1 MSKRNELLESIAE
14 TIADYR
20 EGEVQRPTPQH
31 VDTWVKQFDRD
42 VQKPMLTELDHV
54 LKHTYFSKENVNEFL
69 AALVKNEKLA
79 GDDPCSFWEDVEFLR
94 IQGGGN
100 SQREMLAMFDG
111 ILEDEC
117 GVKTEDCGET
127 PTAYLYLD
135 DAIFTGN
142 RVRTDL
148 GSWIEDDAPAE
159 AKVHVVTIALHRG
172 GQYFAST
179 KIKESTKKA
188 GKKIDVIWWRCIE
201 IEDRKRYIDSSDVL
215 RPTCIPD
222 DAEVQAYASSLK
234 YKPVLRTPGS
244 VGEIGIFSSE
254 EGRHLLEQELLKA
267 GARIRS
273 MCPHLNVYQ
282 RPLGNMVLETL
293 GFGSLL
299 VTFRNC
305 PNNCPLAFW
314 AGDPWYPLFPRS
326 TNSDAFMKRL
336 LESFR
341 RKRIGK
347 GRT

>member
-1 MSKRNELLESIAE
+1 MSNRNKLLESIAE

-20 EGEVQRPTPQH
+20 EGEVQRPTPEH
-31 VDTWVKQFDRD
+31 VDRWVKQFDRE
-42 VQKPMLTELDHV
+42 VQKPMLDELDHV
-54 LKHTYFSKENVNEFL
+54 LKHTYFTKGTVKDFL
-69 AALVKNEKLA
+69 AALVNNKKLT

-100 SQREMLAMFDG
+100 SQREMLMMFDG
-111 ILEDEC
+111 ILDDEC

-127 PTAYLYLD
+127 PAAYLYLD

-148 GSWIEDDAPAE
+148 GSWIGSDAPDDV
-159 AKVHVVTIALHRG
+159 KVHVVTIALHRG

-179 KIKESTKKA
+179 KIKESVKGA
-188 GKKIDVIWWRCIE
+188 EKKIDVTWWRSIE
-201 IEDRKRYIDSSDVL
+201 IEDRKRYIYSSDVL

-222 DAEVQAYASSLK
+222 DDEVQAYASGLK
-234 YKPVLRTPGS
+234 YPAVLRTPGN
-244 VGEIGIFSSE
+244 VGAIGIFSGE
-254 EGRHLLEQELLKA
+254 EGRHLLEQEFLKA
-267 GARIRS
+267 GVKIRS
-273 MCPHLNVYQ
+273 MCPNLNVYQ
-282 RPLGNMVLETL
+282 RPLGNMLLETL

-305 PNNCPLAFW
+305 PNNCPLALW

-336 LESFR
+336 MESFHR
-341 RKRIGK
+341 RKARK
-347 GRT
+347 RLV

>member
-1 MSKRNELLESIAE
+1 MC
-14 TIADYR
+14 
-20 EGEVQRPTPQH
+20 
-31 VDTWVKQFDRD
+31 
-42 VQKPMLTELDHV
+42 
-54 LKHTYFSKENVNEFL
+54 
-69 AALVKNEKLA
+69 A
-79 GDDPCSFWEDVEFLR
+79 G
-94 IQGGGN
+94 
-100 SQREMLAMFDG
+100 
-111 ILEDEC
+111 
-117 GVKTEDCGET
+117 K
-127 PTAYLYLD
+127 
-135 DAIFTGN
+135 
-142 RVRTDL
+142 RVRTDR

-159 AKVHVVTIALHRG
+159 AKVHVVTISLHRG
-172 GQYFAST
+172 AQYFAST

>member
-1 MSKRNELLESIAE
+1 MSKRSELLESIAE

-20 EGEVQRPTPQH
+20 EGEIKTPTPEH
-31 VDTWVKQFDRD
+31 VDTWVRQFDRD
-42 VQKPMLTELDHV
+42 VQKPMLAELDHV
-54 LKHTYFSKENVNEFL
+54 LKRTYFSKGNVKDFL

-79 GDDPCSFWEDVEFLR
+79 GDNPCSFWEDVGFLR

-117 GVKTEDCGET
+117 GVNTEDCGKT

-179 KIKESTKKA
+179 KINESVKNA
-188 GKKIDVIWWRCIE
+188 GKTIDVTWWRCIE

-222 DAEVQAYASSLK
+222 DPEVQAYASSLRNT
-234 YKPVLRTPGS
+234 PVLRTPGN

-254 EGRHLLEQELLKA
+254 EGRHLLEQEFLKS

-273 MCPHLNVYQ
+273 MCPNLNIYQ

-305 PNNCPLAFW
+305 PNNSPLAFW
-314 AGDPWYPLFPRS
+314 VGDPWYPLFPRS
-326 TNSDAFMKRL
+326 TNSDAFMKRM